1 MSGVIISYRL
11 VSDMLPSQRQTRN
24 KTLMKQWIDEAMHEA
39 TGKTNQTRKDTVW
52 KNNKD
57 VK

>member
-1 MSGVIISYRL
+1 
-11 VSDMLPSQRQTRN
+11 
-24 KTLMKQWIDEAMHEA
+24 MKQWIDEAMHEA

-57 VK
+57 VKQQDKEMDNLNKNESYT